1 MNDFILSIFR
11 AFTQP
16 VWIAERG
23 LRREIG
29 AVVESI
35 SPDNEQLW
43 LDVGCGERPY
53 SSLFSEANYIGLD
66 VEASGRPGAMK
77 RQDVTY
83 DGMRLP
89 VKSGGVDG
97 VLCTQ
102 VLEHVGRPESFVS
115 ELARVL
121 RPGGKVVL
129 SVPLLWQEH
138 EVPYDF
144 FRYTGYGVRALLE
157 RNGFEVIAIRKSS
170 GAIEALAQAASVYAF
185 ENLRAP
191 VRGFGRL
198 VALLI
203 CGPIQV
209 AGVLLQML
217 LPDRRDLYLDLVVL
231 ARRNGPNVDAKGEL
245 SE

>member
-1 MNDFILSIFR
+1 MSSPRSVFQ
-11 AFTQP
+11 AFANPT
-16 VWIAERG
+16 WIAERG

-29 AVVESI
+29 AIVRRIGPHS
-35 SPDNEQLW
+35 EQTW

-53 SSLFSEANYIGLD
+53 SELFPVACYIGLD
-66 VEASGRPGAMK
+66 VAASGRPGDMK

-83 DGMRLP
+83 DGERLP
-89 VKSGGVDG
+89 VRQASVDG

-102 VLEHVGRPESFVS
+102 VLEHVARPECFIS

-121 RPGGKVVL
+121 RPGGWMVL
-129 SVPLLWQEH
+129 SAPLFWQEH

-144 FRYTGYGVRALLE
+144 FRYTSYGVRGLLE
-157 RNGFEVIAIRKSS
+157 ERGFEVVEIRKSS
-170 GAIEALAQAASVYAF
+170 GAIEALAQGASAYASG
-185 ENLRAP
+185 NLRAP

-198 VALLI
+198 VALLL
-203 CGPIQV
+203 CGPIQL

-231 ARRNGPNVDAKGEL
+231 ARRTGQNFTVPGKLP
-245 SE
+245 